1 MNNSDK
7 YYFSDFTL
15 SHYKEILSKLK
26 ENHIFSAYHDYDVN
40 SIFVLKRH
48 DVDFS
53 LDNAL
58 KMAKIEYDMGVK
70 STYFLMLH
78 SEFYNLLE
86 YKNIEIVK
94 EIKLLG
100 HEIGLHFDSE
110 FYKITNENLLDEKI
124 VFEKTILENFI
135 SQKIESFSFHNPT
148 NFILNCKREKYGGLI
163 NCYSKYFNENVC
175 YCSDSNGYWRYNRM
189 IDYIEKNKEFNLQ
202 ILTHPVWWTEK
213 IRSPK
218 EKIELNIK
226 RRAQTNLKMYE
237 NILAKHNR
245 ENINW

>member
-124 VFEKTILENFI
+124 VFEKTILENFT